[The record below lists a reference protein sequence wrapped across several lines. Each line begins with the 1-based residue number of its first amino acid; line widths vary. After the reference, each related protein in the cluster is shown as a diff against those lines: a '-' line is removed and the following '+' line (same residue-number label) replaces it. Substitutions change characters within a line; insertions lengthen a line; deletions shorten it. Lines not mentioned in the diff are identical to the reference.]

1 MRQGVSQTG
10 GQTRDGDT
18 RGKLV
23 HLPYGQRHHGV
34 AFVVVTVQKVRPG
47 MPFFHQSQSPA
58 QVEHIEDADVQSQSP
73 QRAMDMRRF
82 ARQGKGDVRLAAAGR
97 ELLEIL
103 EISGLGPMF
112 EVWPDVAAAVARFDP
127 PAVP

>member
-1 MRQGVSQTG
+1 MPMDILVEEAGSVTVVRLNGSLDGRSVADLRDRLSALLNSG
-10 GQTRDGDT
+10 ATR
-18 RGKLV
+18 
-23 HLPYGQRHHGV
+23 
-34 AFVVVTVQKVRPG
+34 FVVDA
-47 MPFFHQSQSPA
+47 A
-58 QVEHIEDADVQSQSP
+58 QLRFVDSMGLGALIYL
-73 QRAMDMRRF
+73 RRF

>member
-1 MRQGVSQTG
+1 MDILVEEAGSVTVVRLNGSLDGRTVADLRDRLSALLNSG
-10 GQTRDGDT
+10 ATR
-18 RGKLV
+18 
-23 HLPYGQRHHGV
+23 
-34 AFVVVTVQKVRPG
+34 FVVDA
-47 MPFFHQSQSPA
+47 A
-58 QVEHIEDADVQSQSP
+58 QLRFVDSMGLGALIYL
-73 QRAMDMRRF
+73 RRF

-97 ELLEIL
+97 ELL